1 MGNER
6 TNKFGECLWNSTVAI
21 AKKHELFWCSRERKR
36 ERDTEGMRKK
46 KKGTVRK
53 RNEGGSTQ
61 KKKKRGGFRKK
72 KIERVNKELEESEA
86 SKF

>member
-1 MGNER
+1 M
-6 TNKFGECLWNSTVAI
+6 
-21 AKKHELFWCSRERKR
+21 
-36 ERDTEGMRKK
+36 
-46 KKGTVRK
+46 RK

-61 KKKKRGGFRKK
+61 KGKKRGGFRKK

>member
-6 TNKFGECLWNSTVAI
+6 TNEFGECLWNSTVAI

-46 KKGTVRK
+46 K
-53 RNEGGSTQ
+53 Q
-61 KKKKRGGFRKK
+61 KKKKRELWESETREAQRKK
-72 KIERVNKELEESEA
+72 EKKGEDLGRKKSRG
-86 SKF
+86 